1 MPVTITKIPPS
12 NPPAAELDNW
22 LTVEAVATALCVH
35 HTTVRRWIK
44 AGKLKAKKVG
54 GTVRIRSCDL
64 NVFING
70 EDV

>member
-12 NPPAAELDNW
+12 NPPATELDNW

-44 AGKLKAKKVG
+44 AEKLKAKKVG
-54 GTVRIRSCDL
+54 GTVRIRSFDL
-64 NVFING
+64 NAFING